1 MKRIFLCAAFLVPAM
16 AIAQGN
22 YVVFQNNVLT
32 PPPDRL
38 VRFTD
43 GTPLVGTHFVA
54 QLMVGASPDS
64 LQPTTVA
71 PSRFRDPATQVPGT
85 WSGNTINL
93 TGFNP
98 GTILTMQVR
107 IWDST
112 FGTFDEA
119 CMVNQA
125 SLLPTFDWV
134 VPNETD
140 PIEAHY
146 MLNFVGGIPTP
157 CPEPAAIGLGLLG
170 IASLLFVRRRRLRE
184 CGDITP
190 IRNNSRAAHQ
200 KRCC

>member
-1 MKRIFLCAAFLVPAM
+1 MNRIVLCAALLAPAM

-22 YVVFQNNVLT
+22 YVVFQNVVLT

-38 VRFTD
+38 VRFAD
-43 GTPLVGTHFVA
+43 GTPLVGTQFMA
-54 QLMVGASPDS
+54 QLLVGTSPDS

-85 WSGNTINL
+85 WSGGTINL
-93 TGFNP
+93 PAFTP
-98 GTILTMQVR
+98 GMILTMQVR

-112 FGTFDEA
+112 YGNFDEA

-146 MLNFVGGIPTP
+146 MLGFMGGIPTP
-157 CPEPAAIGLGLLG
+157 CPEPATIGLAALGVAVLL
-170 IASLLFVRRRRLRE
+170 LVQRRRKDSL
-184 CGDITP
+184 
-190 IRNNSRAAHQ
+190 AA
-200 KRCC
+200 